1 MLPIGDDDSARRTV
15 PLVTYALIALNVLFF
30 FVELSGGN
38 AFIGKWAFVPS
49 RFLANPFSDF
59 LTLFTS
65 MFMHAGW
72 VHLGGNMLY
81 LWIFG
86 DNVEDRFGHIKFT
99 IFYVLCGLA
108 ATFAQLAFSLGSN
121 VPNLGASGAIAG
133 VLGAY
138 ILLFPQ
144 AKVKVLQA
152 QRVIQV
158 PALIVIGLW
167 IVLQFFSGIGSIANT
182 AQAGGVAYMSHIGGF
197 LAGFVLTFVFRG
209 SGGAQAAGC
218 WMPPTAG
225 NAWQWTSTTSSRIP
239 LPTRAGAGSRSV
251 SNSTPGIPRPT
262 NSKAGTWTTSRCAQR
277 ARGSS

>member
-1 MLPIGDDDSARRTV
+1 MLPIGDDDTARRTV

-30 FVELSGGN
+30 FVELSGGD
-38 AFIGKWAFVPS
+38 AFIRKWAFVPS
-49 RFLANPFSDF
+49 RFLANPFGDF
-59 LTLFTS
+59 PTLFTS

-72 VHLGGNMLY
+72 AHLGGNMLY

-99 IFYVLCGLA
+99 IFYLLCGLA
-108 ATFAQLAFSLGSN
+108 ATFAQLAFSIGSS

-144 AKVKVLQA
+144 GKVRVLQG

-158 PALIVIGLW
+158 PALIAIGFW

-182 AQAGGVAYMSHIGGF
+182 ADTGGVAYMAHIGGF
-197 LAGFVLTFVFRG
+197 IAGFVLTFVLRG
-209 SGGAQAAGC
+209 H
-218 WMPPTAG
+218 TAP
-225 NAWQWTSTTSSRIP
+225 QLIS
-239 LPTRAGAGSRSV
+239 
-251 SNSTPGIPRPT
+251 
-262 NSKAGTWTTSRCAQR
+262 
-277 ARGSS
+277 